1 MEDKKQVLYELIT
14 DKSYR
19 PLRFKEL
26 AVLLMVPKALR
37 GELKQTLD
45 ELIKEGKITV
55 DSSSRYRAADANKK
69 TGVFHGTSRGF
80 GFVSVEGEKVRDKGG
95 A

>member
-55 DSSSRYRAADANKK
+55 DSSSRYRVRTQIKRPAFF
-69 TGVFHGTSRGF
+69 TGQA
-80 GFVSVEGEKVRDKGG
+80 EDL
-95 A
+95 AL

>member
-45 ELIKEGKITV
+45 ELIKEGKPL
-55 DSSSRYRAADANKK
+55 S
-69 TGVFHGTSRGF
+69 
-80 GFVSVEGEKVRDKGG
+80 GG
-95 A
+95 GRK